1 MKLPLMAMSVQNWA
15 TDLKEK
21 SGVPRNEAI
30 RSFNSNR
37 DYACCW
43 LWNRHPEESN
53 KGHISN
59 IPLIMYDISST
70 KSATEL
76 DMLERPLC
84 PVSLAVLNVS

>member
-1 MKLPLMAMSVQNWA
+1 MKLPLSFQIWA

-37 DYACCW
+37 DYACCL

-59 IPLIMYDISST
+59 IQLIVYDISST
-70 KSATEL
+70 KFATGL
-76 DMLERPLC
+76 DRLLERPLC
-84 PVSLAVLNVS
+84 PVSLAVLKLS